1 MLLINCVYLFRFAE
15 SGGIN
20 LETPLMLH
28 TGNETAITG
37 SESVELPPMES
48 SVQDSILSS
57 DTHNKRKFMEES
69 LKNVLEKH
77 FSKDPKPSTEV
88 IASLADSLRLK
99 RKTVTAWFASR
110 RHKEKI
116 NTKRLLK
123 TSTLLRKTRLSASRI
138 STNEEIVDKT
148 AKTNAKVVDDNNLPI
163 VQLTGGY
170 LSFQAIEAQY

>member
-1 MLLINCVYLFRFAE
+1 M
-15 SGGIN
+15 
-20 LETPLMLH
+20 ETLLMLN
-28 TGNETAITG
+28 TGNETPITG

-123 TSTLLRKTRLSASRI
+123 TSTLRKTRLSASRI

-148 AKTNAKVVDDNNLPI
+148 AKTSTKVVDDNNLP
-163 VQLTGGY
+163 VVELTGGY
-170 LSFQAIEAQY
+170 LSF

>member
-20 LETPLMLH
+20 LETPLMLN
-28 TGNETAITG
+28 TGKETAITG
-37 SESVELPPMES
+37 SESVELPPMKS

-57 DTHNKRKFMEES
+57 HTHNKRKFMEES

-123 TSTLLRKTRLSASRI
+123 TSTLRKTRLSASRI

-148 AKTNAKVVDDNNLPI
+148 AKTSTKVVDDNNLP
-163 VQLTGGY
+163 VVELTGGY
-170 LSFQAIEAQY
+170 LSF

>member
-1 MLLINCVYLFRFAE
+1 MLLINCVYLFRFTE

-20 LETPLMLH
+20 LETLLMLN
-28 TGNETAITG
+28 TGNETPITG

-123 TSTLLRKTRLSASRI
+123 TSTLRKTRLSASRI

-148 AKTNAKVVDDNNLPI
+148 AKTSTKVVDDNNLP
-163 VQLTGGY
+163 VVELTGGY
-170 LSFQAIEAQY
+170 LSF

>member
-15 SGGIN
+15 SGGIDI
-20 LETPLMLH
+20 ET
-28 TGNETAITG
+28 
-37 SESVELPPMES
+37 PMES

-148 AKTNAKVVDDNNLPI
+148 AKTNTKVVDDNNLP
-163 VQLTGGY
+163 VVELTGGY
-170 LSFQAIEAQY
+170 LSF